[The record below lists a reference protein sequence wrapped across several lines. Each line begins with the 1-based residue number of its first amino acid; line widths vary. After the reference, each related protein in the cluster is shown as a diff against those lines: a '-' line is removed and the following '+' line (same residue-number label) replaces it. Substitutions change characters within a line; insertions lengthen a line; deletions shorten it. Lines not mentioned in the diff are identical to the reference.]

1 MHPKKYRDI
10 DKFLL
15 ALALT
20 PLLAH
25 PALAENALENQT
37 AAKQQQEQAAED
49 AAKDAAEK
57 QAEPAT
63 GQTADTSKKKAET
76 PIKQTAEEMVVTATR
91 SEENIREIPTK
102 IEVIDSHDIEM
113 TAGTT
118 LTEQLKKSSSV
129 SVIEYPGALA
139 GIGIRGFRPEYSG
152 ITKHSLIL
160 LDGRPVGASNLATVL
175 TDNVE
180 RIEVLKGPASSLYG
194 AEAMGGVVNVITKKN
209 VKELSGEV
217 ETGFGSYATNFQK
230 AAGGGAVTD
239 RLDFNLAGGR
249 YEQADNLK
257 VGDNGDERANT
268 AYKTRN
274 GSARLGGNFANDWRA
289 DLSANMYQGR
299 DIETPGDVAY
309 GTVRSGSKDI
319 DNQGVDLRIGGGL
332 GANNEVGATVYH
344 TEEEAENSSD
354 YSGGKTVPTFRS
366 YDSDTT
372 WDGVQLQDTYSWG
385 AHKFIAGLDYQY
397 IEKISRS
404 YAASGARKAPSSP
417 DEGRTNMAG
426 YLESVWK
433 FYDNHLTL
441 TGGGRYDEFEVE
453 TLETPYMTGFD
464 PNTENFSTFSPRVG
478 ANYLF
483 EAGVRL
489 HTTLGQAFVPPSAF
503 ELAGYSE
510 TVVGGA
516 TMITQGNANLDP
528 ETSTTWDA
536 GVGYEL
542 SRLGLAMDLT
552 YFQTTVDDRISTV
565 QTGNLKTYVNSL
577 GADIQGI
584 ETSLSFDFGVPL
596 HWNRSV
602 KAYFNATTLLKAE
615 EELTAGVMQDIYNV
629 ADYTYNY
636 GLEYDD
642 GVWDG
647 RLHFRTVGPMRD
659 TDWVTAGYPEIE
671 YPSFTVADLVVGR
684 NFLQHHRVALTVD
697 NLFDEDYYEKKGY
710 PKPGQSF
717 FVSYTYKF

>member
-1 MHPKKYRDI
+1 MHPKKYMII
-10 DKFLL
+10 DQFLF
-15 ALALT
+15 ALVMI
-20 PLLAH
+20 PLMAH
-25 PALAENALENQT
+25 PVLAEDSLKKQT
-37 AAKQQQEQAAED
+37 TFKQQVDRNDDETAKSSEEQ
-49 AAKDAAEK
+49 
-57 QAEPAT
+57 
-63 GQTADTSKKKAET
+63 
-76 PIKQTAEEMVVTATR
+76 IKQTSKEIVVTATR
-91 SEENIREIPTK
+91 SEENIREIPAK

-113 TAGTT
+113 TAGNT

-139 GIGIRGFRPEYSG
+139 GIGIRGFRPEFSG

-160 LDGRPVGASNLATVL
+160 LDGRPIGATNLATVL

-209 VKELSGEV
+209 TKELTGNV
-217 ETGFGSYATNFQK
+217 EAGFGSFATNFQK
-230 AAGGGAVTD
+230 AAAGGAVTD
-239 RLDFNLAGGR
+239 RLDFNVAAGR

-257 VGDNGDERANT
+257 EGDNGDERANT
-268 AYKTRN
+268 AYNTRN
-274 GSARLGGNFANDWRA
+274 GSMRVGGTFAGDWRA
-289 DLSANMYQGR
+289 DLAANAYQGR

-309 GTVRSGSKDI
+309 GDVRSGSKDI
-319 DNQGVDLRIGGGL
+319 DNQGIDLRVGGGL
-332 GANNEVGATVYH
+332 GANNKVGATVYF
-344 TEEEAENSSD
+344 TEEEAENYSN
-354 YSGGKTVPTFRS
+354 YSGSRTVPTYQS
-366 YDSDTT
+366 SDSETT
-372 WDGVQLQDTYSWG
+372 WNGVQLQDTYSWG
-385 AHKFIAGLDYQY
+385 AHTFIFGLDYQY

-404 YAASGARKAPSSP
+404 YNTNGSRKAPSSP
-417 DEGRTNMAG
+417 DEGRTNVAG

-433 FYDNHLTL
+433 MFDEHLTL
-441 TGGGRYDEFEVE
+441 TGGGRYDRFEVE
-453 TLETPYMTGFD
+453 TLETPYKADFE
-464 PNTENFSTFSPRVG
+464 PNAENFSTFSPRVG

-483 EAGVRL
+483 DTGVRL
-489 HTTLGQAFVPPSAF
+489 HSTLGQAFVPPSAF

-510 TVVGGA
+510 TVVGGV
-516 TMITQGNANLDP
+516 TMITRGNSGLDP

-542 SRLGLAMDLT
+542 ARWGLALDAT

-565 QTGNLKTYVNSL
+565 QTGNIKTYINSL

-584 ETSLSFDFGVPL
+584 ETSISFDFGVPF
-596 HWNRSV
+596 HWGRSV
-602 KAYFNATTLLKAE
+602 KAYFNSTTILKAE
-615 EELTAGVMQDIYNV
+615 EELSAGVMQDIYNV

-671 YPSFTVADLVVGR
+671 YPSFTVTDLVVGY
-684 NFLQHHRVALTVD
+684 NFLQHHRVALTID

>member
-209 VKELSGEV
+209 VKELSGAV

-239 RLDFNLAGGR
+239 LLDFNLAGGR

-647 RLHFRTVGPMRD
+647 RLHFQ
-659 TDWVTAGYPEIE
+659 I
-671 YPSFTVADLVVGR
+671 GR
-684 NFLQHHRVALTVD
+684 AHV
-697 NLFDEDYYEKKGY
+697 
-710 PKPGQSF
+710 
-717 FVSYTYKF
+717 

>member
-1 MHPKKYRDI
+1 MKMDH
-10 DKFLL
+10 LL
-15 ALALT
+15 FALALT

-25 PALAENALENQT
+25 SALAED
-37 AAKQQQEQAAED
+37 AAKKQAATGQAEQVAED
-49 AAKDAAEK
+49 AAKDAAK
-57 QAEPAT
+57 DVDQNPAEPAT
-63 GQTADTSKKKAET
+63 GQAAEKTKKNAET
-76 PIKQTAEEMVVTATR
+76 QIKQTAEEMVVTATR
-91 SEENIREIPTK
+91 SEENIREIPAK

-118 LTEQLKKSSSV
+118 LTEQLKKSSSA

-160 LDGRPVGASNLATVL
+160 LDGRPIGATNLATVL

-209 VKELSGEV
+209 TKELTGEV
-217 ETGFGSYATNFQK
+217 EAGFGSYATNFQK
-230 AAGGGAVTD
+230 ATGGGAVTD
-239 RLDFNLAGGR
+239 RLDFNVAAGR

-268 AYKTRN
+268 GYGTRN
-274 GSARLGGNFANDWRA
+274 GSVRLGGNFADDWRA
-289 DLSANMYQGR
+289 DLSTNIYQGR

-319 DNQGVDLRIGGGL
+319 DNQGIDLRVGGGL

-354 YSGGKTVPTFRS
+354 YYGSKSVPTYRS

-404 YAASGARKAPSSP
+404 YTTSGARKAPSSP

-433 FYDNHLTL
+433 FYSDHLTL

-464 PNTENFSTFSPRVG
+464 PNAENFSTFSPRVG
-478 ANYLF
+478 ANWLCDS
-483 EAGVRL
+483 GVRL

-510 TVVGGA
+510 TEVGGV

-536 GVGYEL
+536 GAGYEL

-552 YFQTTVDDRISTV
+552 YFQTSVDDRISTV
-565 QTGNLKTYVNSL
+565 QTGNLKTYVNGL

-584 ETSLSFDFGVPL
+584 ETSISFDFGVPL
-596 HWNRSV
+596 HWDRSV
-602 KAYFNATTLLKAE
+602 KAYFNSTTILTAE
-615 EELTAGVMQDIYNV
+615 EELPADVMRDIYNV

-647 RLHFRTVGPMRD
+647 KLHFRTVGPMRD

-671 YPSFTVADLVVGR
+671 YPSFTVTDLVVGY
-684 NFLQHHRVALTVD
+684 NFLQHHRVAFTVD

-717 FVSYTYKF
+717 FVSYSYKF

>member
-1 MHPKKYRDI
+1 MDPQGVKRFDR
-10 DKFLL
+10 FVL
-15 ALALT
+15 ALVLC
-20 PLLAH
+20 
-25 PALAENALENQT
+25 T
-37 AAKQQQEQAAED
+37 AQPVIAQDQADVE
-49 AAKDAAEK
+49 AA
-57 QAEPAT
+57 
-63 GQTADTSKKKAET
+63 KKKAVQIEQEQQEDVA
-76 PIKQTAEEMVVTATR
+76 IKQKAEEMVVTATK
-91 SEENIREIPTK
+91 SEENILEIPTK

-139 GIGIRGFRPEYSG
+139 GIGIRGFRPEFSG

-160 LDGRPVGASNLATVL
+160 LDGRPVGATNLATVL

-209 VKELSGEV
+209 TKGLAGEV
-217 ETGFGSYATNFQK
+217 EAGFGSYDTNFQK
-230 AAGGGAVTD
+230 VNTGGAIVAD
-239 RLDFNLAGGR
+239 KLDFNVAAGR

-257 VGDNGDERANT
+257 TGDNGDERANT
-268 AYKTRN
+268 AYNTRN
-274 GSARLGGNFANDWRA
+274 GSARIGANFGGGWRA
-289 DLSANMYQGR
+289 DFSANAYQGR

-309 GTVRSGSKDI
+309 GNIQNGSKDI
-319 DNQGVDLRIGGGL
+319 DNNGVDLRVGGGL

-344 TEEEAENSSD
+344 TEEEAEYYYN
-354 YSGGKTVPTFRS
+354 YSGSKSVPTYRG

-372 WDGVQLQDTYSWG
+372 WDGVQLQDTYTWG
-385 AHKFIAGLDYQY
+385 DHKFIAGFDFQD

-404 YAASGARKAPSSP
+404 YTTSGTRKSPSSP
-417 DEGRTNMAG
+417 DETRTNVAG

-433 FYDNHLTL
+433 FYDKHLTL
-441 TGGGRYDEFEVE
+441 TGGGRYDTFEVE
-453 TLETPYMTGFD
+453 TLSTPYLTLAGFTPKSED
-464 PNTENFSTFSPRVG
+464 FSTFSPRVG

-483 EAGVRL
+483 DAGIRL
-489 HTTLGQAFVPPSAF
+489 HSTIGQAFVPPSAMQ
-503 ELAGYSE
+503 LAGYSE
-510 TVVGGA
+510 SVVGGV
-516 TMITQGNANLDP
+516 TMITQGNSGLDP

-542 SRLGLAMDLT
+542 PAWGVALDVT
-552 YFQTTVDDRISTV
+552 YFDTTVDDRITTTQS
-565 QTGNLKTYVNSL
+565 GNVKTYINAL
-577 GADIQGI
+577 GSDIQGL
-584 ETSLSFDFGVPL
+584 ESTLSFDLGVPL
-596 HWNRSV
+596 HWNRSLKFYV
-602 KAYFNATTLLKAE
+602 NTTTIFSAE
-615 EELTAGVMQDIYNV
+615 EELTDGTMRDIYNV

-636 GLEYDD
+636 GVEYDD
-642 GVWDG
+642 GFLDS

-671 YPSFTVADLVVGR
+671 YPSFTVIDLVVGC
-684 NFLQHHRVALTVD
+684 NFLEHHRVALTID

-717 FVSYTYKF
+717 FLSYSYKF